1 MKMLIYLGKIELA
14 IGVTCIIVPSENAN
28 KIKLT
33 INNMA
38 IYLIPSNF
46 LYSLI
51 SISTAA
57 VNITKRNQ
65 QATSLLE
72 VKP

>member
-14 IGVTCIIVPSENAN
+14 IGVTCTIVPSENAN

-33 INNMA
+33 INNTA

-51 SISTAA
+51 SIRTAA